1 MLWRPHASS
10 DPRAE
15 ATPASM
21 PEPTMDAPEYADQW
35 QRIAGD
41 SQVLLRS
48 QIEIAAVLQS
58 LIDGDLPLVSH
69 HQVHDQLFISRLLR
83 IGAEQNFIV
92 VGYSDNKQ
100 ANAEVFAAG
109 SVLFFSS
116 HSRGYASFLAS
127 HPAEFDEGL
136 PAIRFDFPQ
145 ELLIEQR
152 RVIKRVRVAPPR
164 KLHCLADDG
173 GIMPFEAGIV
183 DVSLSGLG
191 VMVYDPS
198 IRLSPGTVLSRCC
211 VDLPDG
217 SVVSVDIEVMHAI
230 DVVLQDGSH
239 ACRAGCR
246 FVGDTQRVDKLLRFF
261 VLDLERRESE
271 SSPAGPAA

>member
-1 MLWRPHASS
+1 
-10 DPRAE
+10 
-15 ATPASM
+15 
-21 PEPTMDAPEYADQW
+21 MDAAKDADQW

-41 SQVLLRS
+41 TRVLLRS
-48 QIEIAAVLQS
+48 RIEIAAVLQS

-83 IGAEQNFIV
+83 ICPEKNFIV

-100 ANAEVFAAG
+100 ANAEVFAIG
-109 SVLFFSS
+109 SVLFFAN

-127 HPAEFDEGL
+127 HAVEFDEGL
-136 PAIRFDFPQ
+136 PAVRFDFPQ

-152 RVIKRVRVAPPR
+152 RVNKRVRVAPPS
-164 KLHCLADDG
+164 KLYCLADDG

-198 IRLSPGTVLSRCC
+198 IRLSPGTVLAGCR

-217 SVVSVDIEVMHAI
+217 SVVSVDIEVMHAVE
-230 DVVLQDGSH
+230 VVLLDGSH

-271 SSPAGPAA
+271 SP

>member
-1 MLWRPHASS
+1 MLWRPHASP

-21 PEPTMDAPEYADQW
+21 PEPKMDAPEYADQW

-41 SQVLLRS
+41 TQVLLRS

-58 LIDGDLPLVSH
+58 LIDADLPLVSH

-83 IGAEQNFIV
+83 ICAAQNFIV

-100 ANAEVFAAG
+100 ANVEVFAAG
-109 SVLFFSS
+109 SVLFFAN

-127 HPAEFDEGL
+127 HPAEFDEGS
-136 PAIRFDFPQ
+136 PAIRFDFPR

-152 RVIKRVRVAPPR
+152 RVNKRVRVAPPG
-164 KLHCLADDG
+164 KLHCLADDS

-198 IRLSPGTVLSRCC
+198 IRLSPGTVLTGCRI
-211 VDLPDG
+211 DLPDG
-217 SVVSVDIEVMHAI
+217 SVVSVDMEVMHAI
-230 DVVLQDGSH
+230 DVVLQDGSR

-246 FVGDTQRVDKLLRFF
+246 FVGDPQRVDKLLRYF
-261 VLDLERRESE
+261 VLDLERVAEVLDTDRHR
-271 SSPAGPAA
+271 